1 LLKIKLKF
9 EKREKFAMNE
19 KEKTEKSLTEAEEK
33 EILRFGTQGTDSS
46 GIHCISI
53 IGQIEGHF
61 ALAEGTKATKYE
73 HLLPII
79 VSAQEDARV
88 KGLLVIIN
96 TVGGDVEAGL
106 AIAELLASMA
116 KPTVSLVIGGGH
128 SIGAPIA
135 VSCRRSFIVPS
146 ATMTLHPVRI
156 TGTVLGLWQSFDHL
170 SRMQKRITDFIVAHS
185 HVEEKELLSMLT
197 NTQDMTNDVGTIVDG
212 ERAVKCGLI
221 DELGGLCSALSA
233 LKAMIAEAER

>member
-1 LLKIKLKF
+1 
-9 EKREKFAMNE
+9 MNE
-19 KEKTEKSLTEAEEK
+19 KENKEKLLSEEEEK
-33 EILRFGTQGTDSS
+33 EILRFGSQSAEAS

-73 HLLPII
+73 HILPII
-79 VSAQEDARV
+79 VGAEEDARV

-156 TGTVLGLWQSFDHL
+156 TGTVLGLWQSFDYL
-170 SRMQKRITDFIVAHS
+170 SRMQKRITDFIVEHS
-185 HVEEKELLSMLT
+185 HVEERELLSMLT

-212 ERAVKCGLI
+212 ARAVSCGLI
-221 DELGGLCSALSA
+221 DELGGLSSALSA
-233 LKAMIAEAER
+233 LRAMIAEAEKKQ

>member
-1 LLKIKLKF
+1 
-9 EKREKFAMNE
+9 MNE
-19 KEKTEKSLTEAEEK
+19 KENKEKMLSEEEEK
-33 EILRFGTQGTDSS
+33 EILRFGSQSGEAS

-73 HLLPII
+73 HILPII
-79 VSAQEDARV
+79 VGAEEDTRV

-156 TGTVLGLWQSFDHL
+156 TGTVLGLWQSFDYL
-170 SRMQKRITDFIVAHS
+170 SRMQKRITDFIVEHS
-185 HVEEKELLSMLT
+185 SVAEGELLSMLT

-212 ERAVKCGLI
+212 AHAVKCGLI
-221 DELGGLCSALSA
+221 DELGGLSAALSA
-233 LKAMIAEAER
+233 LRSMIAEAEEKQ

>member
-9 EKREKFAMNE
+9 EKREVFAMNE
-19 KEKTEKSLTEAEEK
+19 KENKEKTLSAEEEK
-33 EILRFGTQGTDSS
+33 EILRLGTQGADAS

-53 IGQIEGHF
+53 IGQIEGHY
-61 ALAEGTKATKYE
+61 ALSEGTKATKYE
-73 HLLPII
+73 HVLPLI
-79 VSAQEDARV
+79 VGAEEDARV

-106 AIAELLASMA
+106 AIAELLASMS

-135 VSCRRSFIVPS
+135 VSCKRSFIVPS

-156 TGTVLGLWQSFDHL
+156 TGTVLGIWQSFDYL
-170 SRMQKRITDFIVAHS
+170 SRMQKRVTDFIVAHS
-185 HVEEKELLSMLT
+185 RVEEKALIAMLS
-197 NTQDMTNDVGTIVDG
+197 NTQDMSNDVGTVADG
-212 ERAVKCGLI
+212 KMAVECGLI
-221 DELGGLCSALSA
+221 DELGGLSAA
-233 LKAMIAEAER
+233 LAALRAMVAEAE

>member
-1 LLKIKLKF
+1 
-9 EKREKFAMNE
+9 MNE
-19 KEKTEKSLTEAEEK
+19 KENKEKMLSEDEEK
-33 EILRFGTQGTDSS
+33 EILRFGTQGGDAS
-46 GIHCISI
+46 GIHCISV
-53 IGQIEGHF
+53 IGQVEGHF

-73 HLLPII
+73 HILPII
-79 VSAQEDARV
+79 VGAEEDARV

-156 TGTVLGLWQSFDHL
+156 TGTVLGLWQSFDYL
-170 SRMQKRITDFIVAHS
+170 SRMQKRITDFIVEHS
-185 HVEEKELLSMLT
+185 HVEERELLSMLT

-212 ERAVKCGLI
+212 ARAVSCGLI
-221 DELGGLCSALSA
+221 DELGGLSSALSA
-233 LKAMIAEAER
+233 LRAMIAEAEKKQ

>member
-1 LLKIKLKF
+1 
-9 EKREKFAMNE
+9 MNE
-19 KEKTEKSLTEAEEK
+19 KENKEKMLSEEEEK
-33 EILRFGTQGTDSS
+33 EILRFGSQSGDAS

-73 HLLPII
+73 HILPII
-79 VSAQEDARV
+79 VGAEEDVRV

-106 AIAELLASMA
+106 AIAELLSSMA

-156 TGTVLGLWQSFDHL
+156 TGTVLGLWQSFDYL
-170 SRMQKRITDFIVAHS
+170 SRMQKRITDFIVEHS
-185 HVEEKELLSMLT
+185 SVEEKELLSMLT
-197 NTQDMTNDVGTIVDG
+197 NTHDMTNDVGTIVDG
-212 ERAVKCGLI
+212 ARAVSCGLI
-221 DELGGLCSALSA
+221 DELGGLSAA
-233 LKAMIAEAER
+233 LASLRSMIAESEANR

>member
-1 LLKIKLKF
+1 
-9 EKREKFAMNE
+9 MNE
-19 KEKTEKSLTEAEEK
+19 KENKEKMLSEEEEK
-33 EILRFGTQGTDSS
+33 EILRFGSQSGDAS

-73 HLLPII
+73 HILPII
-79 VSAQEDARV
+79 VGAEEDARV

-156 TGTVLGLWQSFDHL
+156 TGTVLGLWQSFDYL
-170 SRMQKRITDFIVAHS
+170 SRMQKRITDFIVEHS
-185 HVEEKELLSMLT
+185 SVEEKELLSMLT

-212 ERAVKCGLI
+212 ARAVSCGLI
-221 DELGGLCSALSA
+221 DELGGLSAALSA
-233 LKAMIAEAER
+233 LRSMIAEAEEKQ

>member
-1 LLKIKLKF
+1 
-9 EKREKFAMNE
+9 MNE
-19 KEKTEKSLTEAEEK
+19 KENKEKTISSEEEK
-33 EILRFGTQGTDSS
+33 EILRFGEVRAEES

-53 IGQIEGHF
+53 IGQIEGHH
-61 ALAEGTKATKYE
+61 ALQDGAKTTKYE
-73 HLLPII
+73 HMLPLI
-79 VSAQEDARV
+79 VGAEEDARV

-106 AIAELLASMA
+106 AIAELLSSMA

-156 TGTVLGLWQSFDHL
+156 TGTVLGLWQSFDYL

-212 ERAVKCGLI
+212 AHAVRCGLI
-221 DELGGLCSALSA
+221 DELGGLSTALSA
-233 LKAMIAEAER
+233 LKEMISESEERR

>member
-1 LLKIKLKF
+1 
-9 EKREKFAMNE
+9 MNE
-19 KEKTEKSLTEAEEK
+19 NENKEKELSEEEER
-33 EILRFGTQGTDSS
+33 EILRFGAVHTDGT

-53 IGQIEGHF
+53 IGQIEGHY
-61 ALAEGTKATKYE
+61 ALQQGTKATKYE
-73 HLLPII
+73 HVLPLI
-79 VSAQEDARV
+79 VGAEEDARI
-88 KGLLVIIN
+88 KGLLIIIN

-106 AIAELLASMA
+106 AIAELLASMK
-116 KPTVSLVIGGGH
+116 KPTVSLVVGGGH

-156 TGTVLGLWQSFDHL
+156 TGTVLGLWQSFDYL
-170 SRMQKRITDFIVAHS
+170 ARMQKRVTDFIVAHS
-185 HVEEKELLSMLT
+185 SVSECELMKMLT

-221 DELGGLCSALSA
+221 DELGGLSAALSS
-233 LKAMIAEAER
+233 LRAMIAEAGAEE